1 METLIEIRSL
11 LSFLVIFFSEVYS
24 GICYSGIY
32 NYVFYNNIYIYY
44 NNIYII
50 YDYKFHESFN
60 LFVYLFMAK

>member
-24 GICYSGIY
+24 GICNSGIY

-44 NNIYII
+44 NNIYIF